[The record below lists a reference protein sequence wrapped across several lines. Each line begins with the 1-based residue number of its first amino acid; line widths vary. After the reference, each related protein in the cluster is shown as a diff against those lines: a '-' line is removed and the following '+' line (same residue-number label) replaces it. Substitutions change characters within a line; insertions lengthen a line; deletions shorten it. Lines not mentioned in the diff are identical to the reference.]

1 MFKKTSGCIGFVVLV
16 ALLVLSLGER
26 ESALAGATKEADF
39 YKGKVIDCIVPYRTG
54 GGYDNWVRALSLFF
68 TKYTGATLV
77 TKNMPGAGGL
87 VGTNKLYTSDTNGLT
102 IGILNGPGLMQA
114 QLTGIGGVK
123 FDLLK
128 FTWLG
133 RLTSEQ
139 KVICVGS
146 KSKFKTLEAM
156 KQSARPIKFG
166 APGLG
171 SSMFM
176 EAALAAE
183 ALGLKIDLVTGYETS
198 EEVDLAVIRGELDA
212 ATGSFSSK
220 IDTVKNGDMA
230 LVAQF
235 GDVKET
241 DLTNVPN
248 LGNLPGMSSEGKQL
262 IELLVALGG
271 SGRFMA
277 GPPRANPE
285 RMKVLEEALKKTL
298 EDPGFIQLAKKQ
310 QMDIIYLPPGGLLRI
325 IEKGVYL
332 SPGLKGK
339 LQEILARYQPKK

>member
-1 MFKKTSGCIGFVVLV
+1 MMKKSSGGTWLVLV
-16 ALLVLSLGER
+16 ATVLLLALGR
-26 ESALAGATKEADF
+26 EGVQAATMKEADF
-39 YKGKVIDCIVPYRTG
+39 YKGKVVDCIIPYRTG
-54 GGYDNWVRALSLFF
+54 GGYDNWIRLLSPFF
-68 TKYTGATLV
+68 AKYTGATLV
-77 TKNMPGAGGL
+77 AKNMPGAGGL
-87 VGTNKLYTSDTNGLT
+87 VGTNRLYTSDTNGLT

-114 QLTGIGGVK
+114 QLTGIAGVK

-128 FTWLG
+128 FAWLG

-139 KVICVGS
+139 KIICVGS
-146 KSKFKTLEAM
+146 KSKLKTIEAM
-156 KQSARPIKFG
+156 KQSPKPIKFG

-183 ALGLKIDLVTGYETS
+183 ALGLKIDLITGYETS

-235 GDVKET
+235 GKVKES
-241 DLTNVPN
+241 DLTHVPD

-262 IELLVALGG
+262 VELLVALGE
-271 SGRFMA
+271 SGRPIA
-277 GPPRANPE
+277 GPPGANPE
-285 RMKVLEEALKKTL
+285 RMKSVEEALKKSL

-310 QMDIIYLPPGGLLRI
+310 QMDIIYMPPGELLKT
-325 IEKGVYL
+325 IEKGINL
-332 SPGLKGK
+332 SPGLKNK
-339 LQEILARYQPKK
+339 LQEILAKYQPKK